1 VIYLLS
7 VPLYLFFNVEV
18 TSSYISDMDALLY
31 HDSFTLAFF
40 TDNDPMDNAIPSL
53 HVGLPISLLIINR
66 LHCRKLGID
75 FKDWRHKEFDYFVQF
90 NVIIYLFSIQ
100 YLGIHWFVDIIPGI
114 ILAIITSSFVHA
126 VQPVVRARTE
136 NGWISLLPDRSQALS
151 SVLVLLICSTWLAVG
166 VIDGSGTNEDEA
178 NMRFGIDDVN
188 LDTIEVHS
196 LWDPVIIDVFNVGD
210 NDVEV
215 LLIQRDFVEEY
226 TEKGI
231 FHWDQFVSKGNLSI
245 VEVNSSLTFTIT
257 PDGLFDVN
265 IVLVRL
271 SNSENLKEDSL
282 GEVRIVSNYV
292 DDELIL
298 TGFLVSF
305 PAFIITGIVIEGY
318 INRRF

>member
-1 VIYLLS
+1 
-7 VPLYLFFNVEV
+7 
-18 TSSYISDMDALLY
+18 
-31 HDSFTLAFF
+31 
-40 TDNDPMDNAIPSL
+40 
-53 HVGLPISLLIINR
+53 
-66 LHCRKLGID
+66 
-75 FKDWRHKEFDYFVQF
+75 
-90 NVIIYLFSIQ
+90 
-100 YLGIHWFVDIIPGI
+100 
-114 ILAIITSSFVHA
+114 
-126 VQPVVRARTE
+126 VRARTE

-226 TEKGI
+226 AEKGI

-257 PDGLFDVN
+257 PDSLFDVN

-271 SNSENLKEDSL
+271 SNSENLEDDSL